1 MRLGTCL
8 LIGGHTPQ
16 GALHKL
22 ADFCSAPVAGF
33 YSAVDTNQTEALM
46 LWVPVA
52 VLAVAVAPE
61 KSHVHVP
68 LIAIIFL
75 IARPAYAAVSLAGIP
90 LLRSLAWIVG
100 FAAWVYLTWIVL
112 GVFAS

>member
-33 YSAVDTNQTEALM
+33 YSAVDSQRVQYSVFECDVDPAR
-46 LWVPVA
+46 WVAMRTRLVD
-52 VLAVAVAPE
+52 
-61 KSHVHVP
+61 
-68 LIAIIFL
+68 AINAETDSLRFYFL
-75 IARPAYAAVSLAGIP
+75 G
-90 LLRSLAWIVG
+90 
-100 FAAWVYLTWIVL
+100 
-112 GVFAS
+112 

>member
-33 YSAVDTNQTEALM
+33 YSAVDNERHDMGRHITYRQIEDLIVSKLVT
-46 LWVPVA
+46 
-52 VLAVAVAPE
+52 PE
-61 KSHVHVP
+61 QV
-68 LIAIIFL
+68 
-75 IARPAYAAVSLAGIP
+75 RAAGLQV
-90 LLRSLAWIVG
+90 
-100 FAAWVYLTWIVL
+100 
-112 GVFAS
+112 